1 MELWR
6 KSLTSVKRL
15 LVKKDPPESE
25 LNLYHEINNFRSID
39 PPGLITWLDGLAP
52 AISEGLIL
60 IDASQCIYYFSSG
73 AEKISGWNRN
83 EICGKSIHEIFNF
96 DEYRHLLTGHQP
108 GVITNNRAEI
118 QHREGYPV
126 SIKYWFS
133 QPSGQS
139 PEAAS
144 SIIIFQDSREEDA
157 AIKLRAFFLAN
168 ITHEFRTPLSS
179 LNASVE
185 FLLEEIKYLSRN
197 EIEALLTSV
206 HLSVTGLQTL
216 IDNLLE
222 SIQIEAGRFSVSPRT
237 TDLDRI
243 ITEAKRIMSP
253 LFTRRQQAL
262 NILKPEGLPQV
273 YCDPTRITQ
282 VLVNL
287 LSNASKYGPT
297 QQEILINVIPADN
310 NWLKVSVT
318 DHGPGIPSQ
327 ERGKIFQQ
335 YYRLGAKSNAQD
347 GVGLGLWVV
356 RVIIEQHGGVVGVE
370 EAPEGGSLFWFTI
383 PSAG

>member
-1 MELWR
+1 M
-6 KSLTSVKRL
+6 TSVKRL
-15 LVKKDPPESE
+15 LVKKNLPESE
-25 LNLYHEINNFRSID
+25 LNHYHEFNTIRSID
-39 PPGLITWLDGLAP
+39 PPSLISWLDGLTP
-52 AISEGLIL
+52 AISEGIVL
-60 IDASQCIYYFSSG
+60 IDATESIIYFSSG
-73 AEKISGWNRN
+73 AEKISGWNHD
-83 EICGKSIHEIFNF
+83 EICGKSIYDIFNF
-96 DEYRHLLTGHQP
+96 YEYGHLLTGHKP
-108 GVITNNRAEI
+108 GAINNNRAEI
-118 QHREGYPV
+118 QHREGYPI
-126 SIKYWFS
+126 SIKYFYS
-133 QPSGQS
+133 QPPGQS
-139 PEAAS
+139 PEGAS

-237 TDLDRI
+237 TDLDKI

-253 LFTRRQQAL
+253 IFTRRQQVL
-262 NILKPEGLPQV
+262 TILKPEGLPQV

-282 VLVNL
+282 VFVNL

-297 QQEILINVIPADN
+297 QQEILIDVKPADN

-347 GVGLGLWVV
+347 GVGLGLWVA

-370 EAPEGGSLFWFTI
+370 EASEGGSLFWFTI
-383 PSAG
+383 PYAR

>member
-1 MELWR
+1 
-6 KSLTSVKRL
+6 VKRL
-15 LVKKDPPESE
+15 LVKKDLPESD
-25 LNLYHEINNFRSID
+25 LNFFPEVNTSRSIGA
-39 PPGLITWLDGLAP
+39 PSLITWLNELAP
-52 AISEGLIL
+52 AITEGIIL

-73 AEKISGWNRN
+73 AERISGWNRN
-83 EICGKSIHEIFNF
+83 ELCGKSIFEIFNF
-96 DEYRHLLTGHQP
+96 FEYGHLLTANQP
-108 GVITNNRAEI
+108 GAINDNRAEI

-133 QPSGQS
+133 QPPGQRQ
-139 PEAAS
+139 EAAS
-144 SIIIFQDSREEDA
+144 SIIIFQDSREADA

-222 SIQIEAGRFSVSPRT
+222 SIQIEAGRFTISPRT
-237 TDLDRI
+237 SDLDKI
-243 ITEAKRIMSP
+243 ISEARRIMSP
-253 LFTRRQQAL
+253 LFTRRQQVL
-262 NILKPEGLPQV
+262 NIQKPEGSLQV
-273 YCDPTRITQ
+273 HCDPTRITQ

-297 QQEILINVIPADN
+297 QQEILMNVIPADD
-310 NWLKVSVT
+310 NWLKVAVT
-318 DHGPGIPSQ
+318 DHGPGILA
-327 ERGKIFQQ
+327 ERSVIQQ
-335 YYRLGAKSNAQD
+335 YYRLGAKSSAQD

-356 RVIIEQHGGVVGVE
+356 RVIIEQHGGSVGVE
-370 EAPEGGSLFWFTI
+370 EAPEGGSKFWFTI
-383 PSAG
+383 PSAR